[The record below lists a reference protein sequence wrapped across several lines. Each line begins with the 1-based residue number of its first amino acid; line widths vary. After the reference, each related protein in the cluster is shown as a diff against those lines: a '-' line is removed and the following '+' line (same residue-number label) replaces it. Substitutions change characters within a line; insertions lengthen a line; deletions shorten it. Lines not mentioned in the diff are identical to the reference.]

1 MFNLAT
7 NLADEIR
14 QNALKW
20 GADLIGF
27 ASVDRFSRFLPENR
41 PTYDFPEARTVIVL
55 ALNMIDPIL
64 DIWIQAPPTTGVG
77 RSTIGRAFEDEIL
90 LAICYRLALFL
101 HLQGVKSKVLPYEPG
116 IYLKDAAV
124 LAGLGV
130 IGRNNLL
137 VTPQYGPRVR
147 LRALAID
154 KELLPNQIMT
164 ENLFCKDCDKCIK
177 ACPVNALENGKF
189 NRELCLTS
197 PLHKRIISPN
207 ATIWCTR
214 CSCVCPVGL
223 QVPCDD
229 TIKIITDATVPNKE

>member
-1 MFNLAT
+1 MENT
-7 NLADEIR
+7 LADEI
-14 QNALKW
+14 QQKALKW

-27 ASVDRFSRFLPENR
+27 ASVDRFKRYPPEHR
-41 PTYDFPEARTVIVL
+41 PTHTFPEARTVIVL
-55 ALNMIDPIL
+55 ALNMVDPIL

-90 LAICYRLALFL
+90 QTICYRLALFL
-101 HLQGVKSKVLPYEPG
+101 QQCGVKSKVLGYEPG

-137 VTPQYGPRVR
+137 ITPQFGPRVR

-154 KELLPNQIMT
+154 KELPSKSIMT
-164 ENLFCKDCDKCIK
+164 DNSYCKDCDECVK
-177 ACPVNALENGKF
+177 ACPVNALENGQF

-197 PLHKRIISPN
+197 SLHRRPISPY
-207 ATIWCTR
+207 TTLWCTR
-214 CSCVCPVGL
+214 CSCVCPVG
-223 QVPCDD
+223 QRVPCDD
-229 TIKIITDATVPNKE
+229 TIKIVMDNKVQTSE